1 MKEHNN
7 FLLSEDTK
15 WPVPLNLQ
23 AGDYE
28 VGFLIYNPD
37 VGEGFNAKS
46 IKEIK
51 FEGFTVKMDL
61 LNTEKNSILTKSNA
75 TVRFGSLILLNE
87 SEAKPN
93 NYVDVSLVTSIV
105 FIVYIVA
112 FTALAIVYY
121 FYAKNKYKNDE
132 FRRVN
137 GKKYLASAIKNGVG
151 LGILVG
157 AIFFIY
163 ARWGLLDSSVVVYNP
178 LDILVIIF
186 SIAGLIYAGFAIKNI
201 VTSIKNNRKR
211 KEAARLHLDEDKD
224 EDGTN

>member
-1 MKEHNN
+1 
-7 FLLSEDTK
+7 
-15 WPVPLNLQ
+15 
-23 AGDYE
+23 
-28 VGFLIYNPD
+28 
-37 VGEGFNAKS
+37 
-46 IKEIK
+46 
-51 FEGFTVKMDL
+51 MDL